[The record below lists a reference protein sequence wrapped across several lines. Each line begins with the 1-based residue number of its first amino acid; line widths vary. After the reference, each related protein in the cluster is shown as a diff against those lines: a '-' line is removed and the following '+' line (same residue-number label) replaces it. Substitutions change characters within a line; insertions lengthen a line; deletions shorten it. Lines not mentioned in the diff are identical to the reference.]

1 MFRKIYQ
8 RRTLLYHHT
17 RKICKGPEN
26 VQTLELP
33 NGLRVVTERIESP
46 LACVNL
52 FARVGSRYE
61 NYDTN
66 GISHF
71 IEHMAFRG
79 FTSMDCETVACQVN
93 NLEAKIT
100 SKTTREFQVF
110 SAVCPSTFAGDIVG
124 LLAKIVT
131 ELELSDQEMDCE
143 RNIIQQEMKWLDMNP
158 KKVMF
163 DYLHETA
170 FQGTP
175 LANRVIGPSRNVNK
189 FNRDCACYFMRNHYT
204 PTRLLFVAAGDVS
217 SDTIAAAAS
226 RHVGSTECETKADF
240 SPCRFTASQ
249 VRFRDDSM
257 PFAHISLAFEAP
269 GYKSLDYLP
278 LLVAKN
284 YFGSWHRSQGGSDRH
299 ASDAVRAVATDNLC
313 EQLESFY
320 IAHSDVGL
328 WGVYF
333 VVPNMNIENVIY
345 NIQNMLMHL
354 CCTITKN
361 DVERAVNITKLELAR
376 RIDGVVNSAFDIG
389 VQIMLKNERTP
400 LQNIYQDLSRLDPKA
415 IKAVAEACIYD
426 KPLVTAAVGP
436 TEELPD
442 YNRLQAGQY
451 WLRL

>member
-1 MFRKIYQ
+1 MFRKIHQ
-8 RRTLLYHHT
+8 RSTFLRHHT

-26 VQTLELP
+26 VKTLELT

-52 FARVGSRYE
+52 FAKVGSRFE

-71 IEHMAFRG
+71 IEHMAFKG
-79 FTSMDCETVACQVN
+79 FTSMNSQAVACQLN
-93 NLEAKIT
+93 DLEAKIT
-100 SKTTREFQVF
+100 SMTTREFQVF
-110 SAVCPSTFAGDIVG
+110 SAVCPSKSAGDIVS
-124 LLAKIVT
+124 LLTKIVT

-143 RNIIQQEMKWLDMNP
+143 RDVIQHEMQNLDMNP
-158 KKVMF
+158 REIMF

-175 LANRVIGPSRNVNK
+175 LANRVVGPSRNVNK
-189 FNRDCACYFMRNHYT
+189 FNRDCALYFMKNHYK
-204 PTRLLFVAAGDVS
+204 PTRLLFTAAGDVS
-217 SDTIAAAAS
+217 SDTIVDAAS
-226 RHVGSTECETKADF
+226 RHIGSTEYEGKAEF
-240 SPCRFTASQ
+240 SPCRFTSSQ

-284 YFGSWHRSQGGSDRH
+284 YIGSWHKSQGGSHRH
-299 ASDAVRAVATDNLC
+299 ASDAVRAVATCNLC
-313 EQLESFY
+313 ELLESFY

-345 NIQNMLMHL
+345 IIQNMWMHL
-354 CCTITKN
+354 CFTITKN

-376 RIDGVVNSAFDIG
+376 RIEGVVNSAFDIG
-389 VQIMLKNERTP
+389 IQIMLKNERTP
-400 LQNIYQDLSRLDPKA
+400 LTNMYQDLSRIDPKT
-415 IKAVAEACIYD
+415 IKAVAEASIYD